1 MSSFNHVRYSLEGN
15 QLCFTTKH
23 SINVRRSASVMM
35 ASRRPS
41 HAAIVAGNYL
51 YVDGGEV
58 TMWNGEGNGLQ
69 ATNPQSRG
77 GLLTQADNYTY
88 SIDLSSSWTNSSLT
102 LTQIAKSAPV
112 LNTGALW
119 LDASGD
125 IFYAY
130 DGSISGAPPTWY
142 NNEVPTNS
150 VWQFSPSGDS
160 GLWSLAPV
168 APSSNFSVRSRVSQ
182 AAYAYGNGLGFAL
195 GGIENAATELY
206 TDINDVLD
214 WSLVPGKPGIHTRCS
229 DRKRN
234 PSTPS
239 I

>member
-1 MSSFNHVRYSLEGN
+1 
-15 QLCFTTKH
+15 
-23 SINVRRSASVMM
+23 MM